1 MYLLLFDFSDMI
13 SVSYNVMID
22 LHMHTLLS
30 DGVLLPSELIQ
41 RAYSAGYRAMAMT
54 DHVDMSN
61 IDFVVPRIVS
71 AIREISAYS
80 DITII
85 PGAEITHVPPQ
96 LIAEMVRRARD
107 LGARIVIVH
116 GETLAEPVIPGTN
129 RAGIE
134 AGADII
140 SHPGL
145 IRREDALRACELGV
159 ALEITSRKGHSISN
173 GHVAK
178 IAMET
183 GAALVINTDSHGP
196 EDLITLGKAGNI
208 LLGAGVPEDRISSV
222 FENSAK
228 LAERN
233 REDIHA

>member
-1 MYLLLFDFSDMI
+1 MVVI

-30 DGVLLPSELIQ
+30 DGVLLPAELIQ
-41 RAYSAGYRAMAMT
+41 RAASAGYTALALT

-61 IDFVVPRIVS
+61 IDFVIPRIVS
-71 AIREISAYS
+71 ALKEIAPFSRM
-80 DITII
+80 III
-85 PGAEITHVPPQ
+85 PGAEITHVPPK
-96 LIAEMVRRARD
+96 LIPEMVRRARG
-107 LGARIVIVH
+107 LGAKIIVVH
-116 GETLAEPVIPGTN
+116 GETLAEPVAPGTN

-145 IRREDALRACELGV
+145 ISREDALRATELGV

-178 IAMET
+178 IAAET

-196 EDLITLGKAGNI
+196 EDLLTLEKARNI
-208 LLGAGVPEDRISSV
+208 LLAAGIAEDKIHAV
-222 FENSAK
+222 LENSVK
-228 LAERN
+228 LAEKN
-233 REDIHA
+233 REDINA